1 MIGEGT
7 VLNDFL
13 ELLLFGTPSD
23 ELQTFLLKD
32 LTDRGMKKL
41 GMSLQNYYKTIQELL
56 IANMQRY
63 YLRNRICSNIRQK
76 VHIWKS
82 SIALHISDVI
92 VWLISLVKYY
102 RQIQRIT

>member
-56 IANMQRY
+56 IANMQR
-63 YLRNRICSNIRQK
+63 
-76 VHIWKS
+76 
-82 SIALHISDVI
+82 
-92 VWLISLVKYY
+92 
-102 RQIQRIT
+102 